1 MISQNLTSQI
11 KMNTQNKRPNPT
23 MAHDFSDLSSNSHE
37 DDLPRPSRTWL
48 EAFKRQLLRED
59 DTESETDMRIPR
71 SRICHRPHLLTFEDT
86 RDAAEGLRSGIPQI
100 INLTE
105 TTPEAAQ
112 RFLDFLQG
120 VIYVIQGYQTYL
132 SPTIFLFTPG
142 TVEIQQEKNDSV
154 FPAPRAKLSPPA

>member
-1 MISQNLTSQI
+1 
-11 KMNTQNKRPNPT
+11 
-23 MAHDFSDLSSNSHE
+23 MAHDFSDLSSNPLE

-71 SRICHRPHLLTFEDT
+71 SRICHRPHLLTIEDAH
-86 RDAAEGLRSGIPQI
+86 DAAEGLRSGIPQI

-142 TVEIQQEKNDSV
+142 IVEIQQESN
-154 FPAPRAKLSPPA
+154 ALLSNSRTK

>member
-1 MISQNLTSQI
+1 
-11 KMNTQNKRPNPT
+11 MNTQNKRPNPT
-23 MAHDFSDLSSNSHE
+23 MAHDFSDLSSNPLE
-37 DDLPRPSRTWL
+37 GDLPRPSRTWL

-59 DTESETDMRIPR
+59 DTESETDERIPR
-71 SRICHRPHLLTFEDT
+71 ARICHRPHLLTFEDA

-100 INLTE
+100 INLTDAA
-105 TTPEAAQ
+105 PEAAQ

-142 TVEIQQEKNDSV
+142 TVEIQQEKDDSV
-154 FPAPRAKLSPPA
+154 SPTPRAKLSPPA